1 MKKLLAEE
9 ITEEE
14 YEALIE
20 KMTRDAKGLTL
31 EAWSQADSGTF
42 YLKFANRDFE
52 EGNIKEAIEDCAKAH
67 YFLESALR
75 LVSGTS
81 DLGKALKERASD
93 K

>member
-1 MKKLLAEE
+1 MKELSD
-9 ITEEE
+9 EE

-20 KMTRDAKGLTL
+20 KMTSDAKGLAL
-31 EAWSQADSGTF
+31 EAWSQAESGTL
-42 YLKFANRDFE
+42 YLKFANSEFE

-67 YFLESALR
+67 YFRESALR

-81 DLGKALKERASD
+81 DLGKALKEKASD

>member
-31 EAWSQADSGTF
+31 EAWSQAESGTL
-42 YLKFANRDFE
+42 YLKFADGEFE

-81 DLGKALKERASD
+81 DLGKALKEKAND
-93 K
+93 

>member
-31 EAWSQADSGTF
+31 EAWSQADSGTS
-42 YLKFANRDFE
+42 YLKFANREFE
-52 EGNIKEAIEDCAKAH
+52 EGNIKEAIDDCTLAIQ
-67 YFLESALR
+67 FLASALM

-81 DLGKALKERASD
+81 DLGKALKE
-93 K
+93 KGE

>member
-1 MKKLLAEE
+1 MESSWKEKLSD
-9 ITEEE
+9 EE
-14 YEALIE
+14 YEALIA
-20 KMTRDAKGLTL
+20 KMTSDAKALTL
-31 EAWSQADSGTF
+31 EAWSQADSGTS
-42 YLKFANRDFE
+42 YLKFANREFK

-75 LVSGTS
+75 LMSGAS

>member
-1 MKKLLAEE
+1 MKELSD
-9 ITEEE
+9 EE

-20 KMTRDAKGLTL
+20 KMTKDAKELAL

-81 DLGKALKERASD
+81 DLGKVLKERASD
-93 K
+93 E

>member
-1 MKKLLAEE
+1 MKPLWNEKLSD
-9 ITEEE
+9 EE

-20 KMTRDAKGLTL
+20 KMTSDAKGLTL
-31 EAWSQADSGTF
+31 EAWSQAESGTL
-42 YLKFANRDFE
+42 YLKFANSEFE
-52 EGNIKEAIEDCAKAH
+52 EGNIKEAIDDCTKAH

>member
-31 EAWSQADSGTF
+31 EAWSQADSGTS
-42 YLKFANRDFE
+42 YLKFANREFK

>member
-1 MKKLLAEE
+1 MKELSD
-9 ITEEE
+9 EE

-20 KMTRDAKGLTL
+20 KMTSDAKGLTL
-31 EAWSQADSGTF
+31 EAWSQAESGTL
-42 YLKFANRDFE
+42 YLKFANSEFE
-52 EGNIKEAIEDCAKAH
+52 EGNIKEAIEDCALAH

-81 DLGKALKERASD
+81 DLAKALKEKASD

>member
-9 ITEEE
+9 ITDEE

-20 KMTRDAKGLTL
+20 KMTSDAKGLAL
-31 EAWSQADSGTF
+31 EAWSQADSGTS
-42 YLKFANRDFE
+42 YLRIANREFE

-75 LVSGTS
+75 FVSSTS
-81 DLGKALKERASD
+81 DLGKALKEKAND
-93 K
+93 